1 MGHRSPCRKLRGQS
15 ALEFAL
21 ILPVI
26 LLLVL
31 GIVAFGVMFSH
42 KLTMDNA
49 ARDACRVGATGA
61 TDQTIANTVRDRMKL
76 LNNTAG
82 PMTVASSSSTAVTYR
97 NASGHLN
104 VIISPKQGTAQRAV
118 GNSLTVTVRYSD
130 YIPVPIVGV
139 FTNPRR
145 MLSQCTMRIES
156 VP

>member
-1 MGHRSPCRKLRGQS
+1 
-15 ALEFAL
+15 LEFAL

-26 LLLVL
+26 MLLVL
-31 GIVAFGVMFSH
+31 GIMAFGAMFSH

-49 ARDACRVGATGA
+49 ARDACRIGVTGA
-61 TDQTIANTVRDRMKL
+61 TDQTIADTVRDRLKL

-82 PMTVASSSSTAVTYR
+82 PMTVASSSSTAVTYK

-104 VIISPKQGTAQRAV
+104 VVISPKQGSAGRAV

-130 YIPVPIVGV
+130 YIAVPIVGV

-145 MLSQCTMRIES
+145 LLSQCVMRIEAI
-156 VP
+156 P